1 MSISEDKSEENNL
14 SNSNDINNAEEPK
27 NIPEQVSAVADPSTE
42 IGSKNY
48 NFLLIKNYSRNK

>member
-27 NIPEQVSAVADPSTE
+27 NIPEQVSTVADPSTE
-42 IGSKNY
+42 IGSKT
-48 NFLLIKNYSRNK
+48 